1 MKKKGLI
8 AIIAIIIIIVL
19 AILGYFIT
27 KISKEKN
34 REYAIEQITE
44 YKYFVVKEENKY
56 GVINTN
62 GNKVIEVKYD
72 NVKIPNPEKGV
83 FFCYYGKNAIVLNE
97 KSEEIFTEYEKVEPL
112 RLESISSDLMYEKT
126 VLKYYDNNK
135 FGIMDYKGKRL
146 TKAKYDDIDTLQFKE
161 GELLVKEEGKFGVI
175 NINGTTMVKSEYDKI
190 EADKYYSEK
199 DGYKESGYIVSNKT
213 EDGYRY
219 GYVNIKGKQILDT
232 KYNELSR
239 ITQIKDK
246 DVYLLVA
253 ENGKYGIFKNENN
266 IVSNEYQSLSYD
278 ETNNLLVALKGK
290 RYGVISMEEKSILP
304 YQYSSIDIT
313 GEYIYAKKNDE
324 TISVFDVEGK
334 ETNIDPDTAIIKV
347 PNTDYEIYIQTVNNK
362 TTYNIYKNQ
371 NLMTKKQYTYI
382 EYINDNNFI
391 ACDFN
396 GKLGVIDEN
405 DNIKLSFN
413 YSSVQKIEKTKV
425 FQASNS
431 ETKVVEMY
439 SENLEKICE
448 MKNSTVE
455 DKNEYILLKN
465 SESIIYISKDG
476 KILKNIDVLKNNK
489 IFADSKDDK
498 WGFKDVNGNVIVDF
512 KYDLVTEINEF
523 GFAGIKLGD
532 KWGVI
537 NNNGDI
543 IVEPFYILNSD
554 NPIFIGEYYQ
564 VIYGNGEIY
573 YTK

>member
-1 MKKKGLI
+1 MKNKGLI
-8 AIIAIIIIIVL
+8 ALIAIIVIIVVG
-19 AILGYFIT
+19 ILGYFLT
-27 KISKEKN
+27 KISKEKGK
-34 REYAIEQITE
+34 EYTIEQITE

-56 GVINTN
+56 GVINTS
-62 GNKVIEVKYD
+62 GNKIIETKYD
-72 NVKIPNPEKGV
+72 NVKIPNPKEAV
-83 FFCYYGKNAIVLNE
+83 FFCYNGENAVILNE

-112 RLESISSDLMYEKT
+112 RLKSISSDLMYEKT

-135 FGIMDYKGKRL
+135 FGIIDYNGKRL
-146 TKAKYDDIDTLQFKE
+146 TKAKYDDVDTLQFKE
-161 GELLVKEEGKFGVI
+161 GELLVKEEGKFGII
-175 NINGTTMVKSEYDKI
+175 NINGATMVKSEFDNI
-190 EADKYYSEK
+190 EADKYYSEEE
-199 DGYKESGYIVSNKT
+199 GYKNSGYIVSNKT

-219 GYVNIKGKQILDT
+219 GYVNIDGKQILDT

-246 DVYLLVA
+246 EVYLLVA
-253 ENGKYGIFKNENN
+253 ENGKYGVFKNEKS

-278 ETNNLLVALKGK
+278 EANNLLVALKGK
-290 RYGVISMEEKSILP
+290 RYGVISMEEKEILP
-304 YQYSSIDIT
+304 YQYISIDIT
-313 GEYIYAKKNDE
+313 GKYIYAKKNDE
-324 TISVFDVEGK
+324 TISVFDIEGK

-362 TTYNIYKNQ
+362 TTYNIYKSG
-371 NLMTKKQYTYI
+371 NLMTKNDYTYI
-382 EYINDNNFI
+382 EYISNNNFI
-391 ACDFN
+391 ACDLN

-413 YSSVQKIEKTKV
+413 YSSIQKIEKTKV
-425 FQASNS
+425 IQASNS
-431 ETKVVEMY
+431 ETKVVEIY
-439 SENLEKICE
+439 SENFEKICE
-448 MKNSTVE
+448 IRNSTVE
-455 DKNEYILLKN
+455 DKDDYIVLKN
-465 SESIIYISKDG
+465 SESIMYVSKEG
-476 KILKNIDVLKNNK
+476 KLIKNIDVLKNNK
-489 IFADSKDDK
+489 IFADSKNSK
-498 WGFKDVNGNVIVDF
+498 WGFRDVNGNVIVDF
-512 KYDLVTEINEF
+512 KYDLVTEINEY

>member
-1 MKKKGLI
+1 MKNKGLI
-8 AIIAIIIIIVL
+8 ALIAIIVIIVVG
-19 AILGYFIT
+19 ILGYFLT
-27 KISKEKN
+27 KISKEKGK
-34 REYAIEQITE
+34 EYTIEQITE

-56 GVINTN
+56 GVINTS
-62 GNKVIEVKYD
+62 GNKIIETKYD
-72 NVKIPNPEKGV
+72 NVKIPNPKEAV
-83 FFCYYGKNAIVLNE
+83 FFCYNGENAVILNE

-112 RLESISSDLMYEKT
+112 RLKSISSDLMYEKT

-135 FGIMDYKGKRL
+135 FGIIDYNGKRL
-146 TKAKYDDIDTLQFKE
+146 TKAKYDDVDTLQFKE
-161 GELLVKEEGKFGVI
+161 GELLVKEEGKFGII
-175 NINGTTMVKSEYDKI
+175 NINGATMVKSEFDNI
-190 EADKYYSEK
+190 EADKYYSEEE
-199 DGYKESGYIVSNKT
+199 GYKNSGYIVSNKT

-219 GYVNIKGKQILDT
+219 GYVNIDGKQILDT

-246 DVYLLVA
+246 EVYLLVA
-253 ENGKYGIFKNENN
+253 ENGKYGVFKNEKS

-278 ETNNLLVALKGK
+278 EANNLLVALKGK
-290 RYGVISMEEKSILP
+290 RYGVISMEEKEILP
-304 YQYSSIDIT
+304 YQYISIDIT
-313 GEYIYAKKNDE
+313 GKYIYAKKNDE
-324 TISVFDVEGK
+324 TISVFDIEGK

-362 TTYNIYKNQ
+362 TTYNIYKSG
-371 NLMTKKQYTYI
+371 NLMTKNDYTYI
-382 EYINDNNFI
+382 EYISNNNFI
-391 ACDFN
+391 ACDLN

-413 YSSVQKIEKTKV
+413 YSSIQKIEKTKAI
-425 FQASNS
+425 QASNS
-431 ETKVVEMY
+431 ETKVVEIY
-439 SENLEKICE
+439 SENFEKICE
-448 MKNSTVE
+448 IRNSTVE
-455 DKNEYILLKN
+455 DKDDYIVLKN
-465 SESIIYISKDG
+465 SESIMYVSKEG
-476 KILKNIDVLKNNK
+476 KLIKNIDVLKNNK
-489 IFADSKDDK
+489 IFADSKNSK
-498 WGFKDVNGNVIVDF
+498 WGFRDVNGNVIVDF
-512 KYDLVTEINEF
+512 KYDLVTEINEY